1 MRAEFYIQHE
11 TSPWSV
17 IVFSYDFERSFF
29 GEADLYWDEP
39 PTDEYTFWAIT
50 FIGHNAWHW
59 DEMEHGYRL
68 LIHDGRLTDDGR
80 VKINRLLHVS
90 TPMVDYGL

>member
-1 MRAEFYIQHE
+1 MKAEFYIQHE

-17 IVFSYDFERSFF
+17 NVFSYAYERSFF

-50 FIGHNAWHW
+50 FIRNNAWHW
-59 DEMEHGYRL
+59 DEIAHGYRL

-80 VKINRLLHVS
+80 IQIDRLLHVS
-90 TPMVDYGL
+90 PPMVDYSL